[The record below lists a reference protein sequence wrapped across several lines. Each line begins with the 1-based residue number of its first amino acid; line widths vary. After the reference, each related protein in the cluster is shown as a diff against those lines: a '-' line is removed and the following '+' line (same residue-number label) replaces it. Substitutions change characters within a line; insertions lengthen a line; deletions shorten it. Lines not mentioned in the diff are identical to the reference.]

1 MINERFCMNNNY
13 NDYDNTIHDYNEEY
27 IAGFKHTIHQLSS
40 FKTDKKRYIRNHKD
54 LAEMWR
60 YIELLADEIEL
71 PGSCHD
77 KPMRGKEARQYR
89 LRHFHVEGDMIVVYC
104 YNHMNDI
111 YLVDLWHVASHD
123 YLNKYY
129 PNFK

>member
-1 MINERFCMNNNY
+1 MIIPSMIIMKN
-13 NDYDNTIHDYNEEY
+13 I
-27 IAGFKHTIHQLSS
+27 LL
-40 FKTDKKRYIRNHKD
+40 D
-54 LAEMWR
+54 LNIQYTSLVHLKQTKNVILEITKMWR